1 MDEGD
6 TQPPPS
12 PSPSPFP
19 SAGSGEKEVVLTS
32 WAVLILVSLLLTSL
46 SVSYLLE
53 RRRVR
58 RIFMHESIVAIA
70 MGTLVGLVVRLYGN
84 SELKSMMSFDHRCL
98 ALTLFCVGYFFNLL
112 LPPIILNSGYDL
124 KPKSFFR
131 NFGSILTFAFLG
143 TLIGSFVIGVLLYL
157 VSVLRLTIPLTFL
170 DCMIFGSLLSSTDPV
185 TIIAIFNQLKSL
197 LNDAVATV
205 LFTTLLKFTDQ
216 EASLAS
222 VLAGTTSF
230 ITVFSGSVL
239 IGTLIALIT
248 SLILKHSHLHKHP
261 ALESC
266 IITLLAYSSY
276 LLSNSIHLSGIVS
289 LLFASIVMKHYVYNN
304 MSVRTR
310 RTTKYM
316 FRVLSQLSENFIF
329 MYLDVTL
336 FAKAG
341 LVFSPVFC
349 CSFFFLWSIKLFL
362 TIILIV
368 MVSRYAST
376 IPVSTML
383 NRLNPLP
390 NGQLLIP
397 TNHQCILWWAGLRG
411 AIAFALSFEMDA
423 SASAPAIRTTTLI
436 VCVVSIVGLGGTEVL
451 AIEEL
456 GVRTGAVEE
465 DEDASSG
472 DEENDWDDEIALVQG
487 RGRRLGSDASGV
499 GGKVPVGL
507 SANGRVRAVS
517 EDAMRVGGF
526 DVRGSGNSWQRMR
539 SDHSLMDGEND
550 DELSQRMVADD
561 HWFIGFGNRWMKP
574 LFTRSRVSRRVQHS
588 PGIAGRDS
596 PSRLGLLETG
606 RLRMDDRSSLDASC
620 SYTFS
625 SKSNAP
631 SHSQPSKIVV
641 EIAAWP
647 SSSSSSSAPL
657 VPSQTKS
664 PIRATSRT
672 RKAVKSNSESS
683 AVSSLTANAWKNL
696 ISQSSPSYDDG
707 EEQYMGVNGKS
718 WSRKNNDDSD

>member
-6 TQPPPS
+6 TQPSPS

-32 WAVLILVSLLLTSL
+32 WAILILVSLLLTSL
-46 SVSYLLE
+46 TVSYLLE

-70 MGTLVGLVVRLYGN
+70 MGALVGLVVRLYGN
-84 SELKSMMSFDHRCL
+84 SELKSMMSFDHR
-98 ALTLFCVGYFFNLL
+98 YFFNLL

-157 VSVLRLTIPLTFL
+157 VSVLGLTIPLTFL

-185 TIIAIFNQLKSL
+185 TIIAIFNQLKVDPDLFAVVFGESL
-197 LNDAVATV
+197 LNDAVAIV

-289 LLFASIVMKHYVYNN
+289 LLFASIVMKHYAYNN

-316 FRVLSQLSENFIF
+316 FRVLSQLSENFVFI
-329 MYLDVTL
+329 YLGVTL

-341 LVFSPVFC
+341 LVFSPGLT
-349 CSFFFLWSIKLFL
+349 FF
-362 TIILIV
+362 TILIV

-397 TNHQCILWWAGLRG
+397 TNHQYILWWAGLRG

-436 VCVVSIVGLGGTEVL
+436 VCVVSIVGLGGTVGL

-456 GVRTGAVEE
+456 GVRTGVVEE
-465 DEDASSG
+465 DGDASSG

-499 GGKVPVGL
+499 GGKVAVGMNGVGV
-507 SANGRVRAVS
+507 NGRVRAVS

-539 SDHSLMDGEND
+539 SDHSLMDGESED
-550 DELSQRMVADD
+550 GASHGMVADD
-561 HWFIGFGNRWMKP
+561 HWFIGFDNRWMKP
-574 LFTRSRVSRRVQHS
+574 LFTRSRVSRRVQYS

-606 RLRMDDRSSLDASC
+606 RLRMDDRSSFDASF
-620 SYTFS
+620 SHTFS
-625 SKSNAP
+625 SKSNMP
-631 SHSQPSKIVV
+631 SHSQPSKLVV
-641 EIAAWP
+641 EIAPGP

-657 VPSQTKS
+657 VPNQAKS

-696 ISQSSPSYDDG
+696 ISQSSTSHDDG

-718 WSRKNNDDSD
+718 WSRKNNDDSE